1 VSESTTEHHYADG
14 PPPAAVP
21 PATFQEPQEPDTVRG
36 LTTREVLDR
45 EATLARQLP
54 GAEEYARQLQA
65 ATCPNQGTICQ
76 DDRKCAVCPRRPA
89 AAAPTGEVPAD
100 PPPAP
105 GGPVPILE
113 GTFAIFLTPDES
125 IVVAYRPRG
134 ADADKR
140 FVLPAFIV
148 AMATRQSGHTP
159 TEIFQALKD
168 GAL

>member
-1 VSESTTEHHYADG
+1 MSESTTEHHYADG

-21 PATFQEPQEPDTVRG
+21 PATFQEPHPE
-36 LTTREVLDR
+36 
-45 EATLARQLP
+45 LAESRFHGVPPLP
-54 GAEEYARQLQA
+54 GAEEYARQLA
-65 ATCPNQGTICQ
+65 
-76 DDRKCAVCPRRPA
+76 A
-89 AAAPTGEVPAD
+89 AAAPTGEVPAE
-100 PPPAP
+100 PAPPA
-105 GGPVPILE
+105 GPVPILE

-134 ADADKR
+134 AEEDKR

>member
-54 GAEEYARQLQA
+54 GVEEYARRLA
-65 ATCPNQGTICQ
+65 DATQRP
-76 DDRKCAVCPRRPA
+76 DDPQFRHLDGSPSQIPKVPA
-89 AAAPTGEVPAD
+89 APSGEVPAD
-100 PPPAP
+100 PAPAP